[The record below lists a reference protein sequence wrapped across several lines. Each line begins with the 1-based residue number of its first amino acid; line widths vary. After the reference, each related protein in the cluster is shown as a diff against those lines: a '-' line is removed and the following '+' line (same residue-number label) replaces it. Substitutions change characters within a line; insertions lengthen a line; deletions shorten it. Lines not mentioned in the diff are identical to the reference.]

1 MPSGQTGDPGALR
14 LVAPT
19 SPAWQGSGS
28 GSHRFYVCDDVLFWA
43 AQGPMLVADFV
54 TLYEQRAILQRQY
67 GYALLLFD
75 CRQHGGVPAESR
87 RFLATQRSELSPIG
101 SVVVFGASLLIRAA
115 VSLIQGAARH
125 LGRTQQTRLIFTGDE
140 ATSWQIVSAERLALR
155 ARASPS
161 PQP

>member
-19 SPAWQGSGS
+19 SPAWQSS

-43 AQGPMLVADFV
+43 AHGPMLVADFV
-54 TLYEQRAILQRQY
+54 TLYEQRGILQQRY

-87 RFLATQRSELSPIG
+87 RFLATHRPEQSPIG
-101 SVVVFGASLLIRAA
+101 SIVVFGASLLIRAA

-125 LGRTQQTRLIFTGDE
+125 LGRTQQTHLIFTSDE
-140 ATSWQIVSAERLALR
+140 PTAWQILSGERLALR
-155 ARASPS
+155 ARSTPS
-161 PQP
+161 PGC